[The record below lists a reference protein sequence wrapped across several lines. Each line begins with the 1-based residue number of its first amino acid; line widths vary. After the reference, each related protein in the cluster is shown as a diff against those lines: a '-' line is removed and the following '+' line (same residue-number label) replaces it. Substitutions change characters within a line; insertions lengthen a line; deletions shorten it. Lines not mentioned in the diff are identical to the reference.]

1 MAHSQKTALNQ
12 KAGINSAAEYWTEP
26 DGTKREAGTE
36 TKMLRQAQRLIIA
49 LTHAAQN
56 RKLAQNKNVEMS
68 SSAENDKKLMGTEL
82 TLALHQNA

>member
-36 TKMLRQAQRLIIA
+36 LKC
-49 LTHAAQN
+49 
-56 RKLAQNKNVEMS
+56 
-68 SSAENDKKLMGTEL
+68 
-82 TLALHQNA
+82 